1 MKKKSNKGN
10 MIEEMHFTNRMYS
23 FVYGNHAEYLKNR
36 TVERSYQMGETRKKI
51 SQQYQREFLLPEL
64 EEEKCRVSF
73 GFGKYGFNYT
83 LSIYVRSDMNTIIMK
98 FPDVCTI
105 ERKGIS
111 VKKLFGFQNEVEKEL
126 SRQGYF
132 LENSIFYKRKKER
145 QAMNFVF
152 KIKIKHL

>member
-1 MKKKSNKGN
+1 
-10 MIEEMHFTNRMYS
+10 
-23 FVYGNHAEYLKNR
+23 
-36 TVERSYQMGETRKKI
+36 
-51 SQQYQREFLLPEL
+51 
-64 EEEKCRVSF
+64 
-73 GFGKYGFNYT
+73 
-83 LSIYVRSDMNTIIMK
+83 MNTIIMK

-132 LENSIFYKRKKER
+132 LENSIFYKSKKER